1 MVITSGFAQKSIANV
16 GVPTKSANNTADT
29 NHDNPFNYV
38 DRIFKP
44 ISKCTICS
52 EYYCYMHANEH
63 AHSMDNL
70 EILK

>member
-1 MVITSGFAQKSIANV
+1 MVITSAFAQKSSTNV
-16 GVPTKSANNTADT
+16 GVRTKSVNNTADT
-29 NHDNPFNYV
+29 NHDNSCNYV

-44 ISKCTICS
+44 ISKCTLCS
-52 EYYCYMHANEH
+52 EYYCYVHANEH